1 MAQLPSHQQLKRTAE
16 KQLEAMDH
24 RTLQMGRKRILRRI
38 RKPLR
43 RKVFKCK
50 ISTNMYE
57 KLTFSSSTDIKGK
70 YNDVQVNVFYKP
82 DYINI

>member
-1 MAQLPSHQQLKRTAE
+1 MAQLPSHQQLKRAAE

-24 RTLQMGRKRILRRI
+24 RTLQMGHKRIF
-38 RKPLR
+38 R

-82 DYINI
+82 DYINT

>member
-50 ISTNMYE
+50 IS
-57 KLTFSSSTDIKGK
+57 
-70 YNDVQVNVFYKP
+70 
-82 DYINI
+82 